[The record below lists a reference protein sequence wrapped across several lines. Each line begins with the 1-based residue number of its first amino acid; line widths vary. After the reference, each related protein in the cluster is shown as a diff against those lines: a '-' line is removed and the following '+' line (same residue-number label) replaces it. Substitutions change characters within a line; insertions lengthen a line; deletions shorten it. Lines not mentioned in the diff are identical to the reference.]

1 MKLFLNIIIV
11 FILITSSHVALAQST
26 LDEMYEEALFLKN
39 THAHD
44 SARNKFEQICS
55 QIETEYKL
63 LDSAT
68 HTLLAKT
75 NINLGSISYRQ
86 SHLSEAIRY
95 YQKALQHSQS
105 VNNTKL
111 IGRSHRGIG
120 ATYELIGEIELAN
133 QNFEQAVKFANAS
146 NDSLG
151 LSYVLNNIGSVF
163 FYQESYQ
170 QAKEF
175 FDESL
180 QLKKKLNQ
188 INSTILGYNNVA
200 LCHLKQNRT
209 ATAKAYLDSALRLSQ
224 EKKQSYSH
232 AIVLSS
238 LAEYNFSLKKHR
250 SALDFFDKS
259 IELHASNGSHSNIST
274 LYLSKAKV
282 LLDLEKTEEAKQL
295 AQKGYKIAT
304 KLQLPRGK
312 VEALKLLTQIFTLQK
327 DWKSAF
333 SSQQEYKNVRDSFY
347 NYTNKNKLFEL
358 SIAYRAELQ
367 DQKIK
372 KQKKELELSK
382 TRAKAKRTEAALYLG
397 ILVALLLML
406 IFLFWVWRERNK
418 TGKQLELRKKQIEG
432 KKDELAKQVKLLEH
446 KKNINLE
453 YNNRI
458 RTQRDLLEKQKKE
471 IVEQVEIMEYQ
482 QTELIGSLQYARRI
496 QAVVLGKF
504 TTHNKGL
511 VSDFYAVNPSGIL
524 TTSFIWKSKYLEKI
538 VYVIVDSKSEGV
550 MNALASLFV
559 FTQMENWF
567 SRAKRFRAFE
577 IRKFLNVK
585 LHDSMTSFAEK
596 QDLELSIFII
606 RPQLGQ
612 IDFSGNHNLMLY
624 DKQKPN
630 EIKSWHEDKI
640 YQLSSSN
647 ICYIPSFSYEKI
659 LSMHSKKSNDFL
671 KCINSTKFEN
681 QKESFKKLL
690 SKERLAGKADLFTL
704 GIYPTL
710 LQ

>member
-1 MKLFLNIIIV
+1 MRFLLNIII
-11 FILITSSHVALAQST
+11 ILIIVTNSHTTLAQNS
-26 LDEMYEEALFLKN
+26 LAEAYEEALFLKEN
-39 THAHD
+39 YAYD
-44 SARNKFEQICS
+44 SARDKFEQICS
-55 QIETEYKL
+55 QIDTEYTM
-63 LDSAT
+63 LDSTT
-68 HTLLAKT
+68 HTILAKT
-75 NINLGSISYRQ
+75 NINLGSIAYRQ
-86 SHLSEAIRY
+86 SQLSKALRY
-95 YQKALQHSQS
+95 YQRALQHSQTINS
-105 VNNTKL
+105 TKL
-111 IGRSHRGIG
+111 IGRAHRGIG
-120 ATYELIGEIELAN
+120 TTYQLIGETELAN
-133 QNFEQAVKFANAS
+133 QNFEQAVKFANVS

-151 LSYVLNNIGSVF
+151 LSYVLNNIGF
-163 FYQESYQ
+163 IFYYQENYH

-175 FDESL
+175 FNESL

-188 INSTILGYNNVA
+188 LNSIILGYNNVA

-209 ATAKAYLDSALRLSQ
+209 ATAKAYLDSALLLSQ
-224 EKKQSYSH
+224 EKKQSHNY

-238 LAEYNFSLKKHR
+238 LAEYNFSLKKYR
-250 SALDFFDKS
+250 SALDFYDKS
-259 IELHASNGSHSNIST
+259 IELHFANGNHSNVST
-274 LYLSKAKV
+274 LYLGKAKV
-282 LLDLEKTEEAKQL
+282 LLDLEKTEKAKQL
-295 AQKGYKIAT
+295 VLKGYKIAVE
-304 KLQLPRGK
+304 LQLPRNK

-333 SSQQEYKNVRDSFY
+333 SSQQEYKNVRDSFH

-382 TRAKAKRTEAALYLG
+382 TRGKAKRTEAALYLG

-418 TGKQLELRKKQIEG
+418 TGKQLELRKKQVEG
-432 KKDELAKQVKLLEH
+432 KKDELAKQIKLLEH

-453 YNNRI
+453 YNNKI
-458 RTQRDLLEKQKKE
+458 RTQRDLLEKQKTE
-471 IVEQVEIMEYQ
+471 IIEQVEIMEYQ
-482 QTELIGSLQYARRI
+482 QTELISSLQYARRI

-577 IRKFLNVK
+577 IRKFLNTK

-624 DKQKPN
+624 DKKKPN

-681 QKESFKKLL
+681 QKENFKKLL